1 MTTVTITL
9 LSQIRADTNCQARKG
24 GSHDAHRLSRDKDSL
39 VPERS
44 NARNLL
50 AAAAHLLRELVFDV
64 RVGPRFDADCFRLG
78 LGGEPRRVCLCL
90 GFDAGALGD
99 GFGGCDDGVCFCV
112 GLGLECAA

>member
-1 MTTVTITL
+1 VTITL
-9 LSQIRADTNCQARKG
+9 LSQIRANTSCQAREG
-24 GSHDAHRLSRDKDSL
+24 GSHNAHCLGRDEDSL
-39 VPERS
+39 VPKRGD
-44 NARNLL
+44 ARNLL

-64 RVGPRFDADCFRLG
+64 RVGPRLDTDRFRLG

-90 GFDAGALGD
+90 GFDARALGD